1 MLKVIICTVAL
12 IVVIGALVLEVVTV
26 AAARDLTI
34 WLYVNYGLLAV
45 APLFIG
51 IFWLGIVMEKAEQK
65 RLGIKRPLFS
75 FREMPPG
82 A

>member
-1 MLKVIICTVAL
+1 MKVIVCSVAL
-12 IVVIGALVLEVVTV
+12 LVVVVALALEIVTV
-26 AAARDLTI
+26 AAARDLVL
-34 WLYVNYGLLAV
+34 WLYVNYGLIAV

-51 IFWLGIVMEKAEQK
+51 IFWLGIVMEKAEQR

-75 FREMPPG
+75 FRETPPG